1 MALDQI
7 ANFVRGSTDAAT
19 DSTQTTISVVDASVF
34 PDPANGEY
42 NLVLWYDNSYP
53 RPDQDPDVEIVRVT
67 ARDTGVD
74 ELTVTRGQEDTSGA
88 SHPSGSAVHLSPTA
102 KMFTDIEDSY
112 TRITETEKV
121 SSFEENDI
129 TTTLT
134 NISIGGGSIELT
146 TPFFDI
152 TQLTFLQSITPQ
164 DSISEG
170 VAWNNDG
177 SKLYEVGRGEAQF
190 YEYNV
195 STPFDISTATFSQSI
210 STEDGNPQD
219 IEWNNDGSKLYG
231 IDFNS
236 NNINEYN
243 VSTPFDIS
251 TATFSQSISTQGTSG
266 QGLAWNDDG
275 SKLYNV
281 DGDNDMFYEYNVST
295 PFDISTATFSQ
306 SEPTENGDP
315 TDMVWNNDGTKL
327 YDIGFSPNEIT
338 EYDADAPFDISTIT
352 VSQSIPTQ
360 SDFENGITW
369 DSVGKN
375 LYEVSGSE
383 IYQSQTPTAE
393 TNGEALVEIEAQTDI
408 VSWDIA
414 TQQKTLDGETV
425 TVDIEDESGNV
436 LLSDIGRNVDIS
448 SIGPSTNIQFRA
460 TLQRDNTDNN
470 PTLDFL
476 ARRYEQ

>member
-1 MALDQI
+1 MALDPV

-34 PDPANGEY
+34 PNPANGEY
-42 NLVLWYDNSYP
+42 NLVLWYDNSHP

-190 YEYNV
+190 Y
-195 STPFDISTATFSQSI
+195 
-210 STEDGNPQD
+210 
-219 IEWNNDGSKLYG
+219 
-231 IDFNS
+231 
-236 NNINEYN
+236 EYN